1 MSKRGLMA
9 GIVAIGLLA
18 AANLASAAA
27 GGAEAW
33 TRFRGEN
40 GSGVVLTANTPA
52 SFDDKDVNWTI
63 DLPGVGHSSPVVYG
77 NKIFVTCGDTKTATR
92 YLICVDL
99 ESGKTLWKKEYT
111 SHWFRQNDY
120 NSFASAS
127 PVVDAQ
133 RVYFTFIVPESYMV
147 RCLDHNGNELW
158 SYDMGRWQSQHGCG
172 CSPILFGD
180 LLIVPNDQ
188 DGPTASLVALDKT
201 TGSERWR
208 IKRKSGNTAA
218 STPCIFQPKDAP
230 AQLILTSSASGI
242 TSIDPRT
249 GKRNWGLEKAMKF
262 RSVGSPVAT
271 DSLVVGTCGE
281 GGKNRACVVVQP
293 GQGATPPKVLYT
305 MPTGA
310 NYPYVPSPVIKGEDM
325 FLWSD
330 IGTVTCVKVAT
341 GTQVWQQSARKRGTK
356 EEFFSSPIIAG
367 DKLYNISKD
376 GDLICLEAAETFKE
390 LGRTPLNDKCY
401 ATPAVAG
408 NRLIIRT
415 ASKLIS
421 VGK

>member
-9 GIVAIGLLA
+9 GLVAAVLG
-18 AANLASAAA
+18 A
-27 GGAEAW
+27 GTIAWAVDGQGW

-40 GSGVVLTANTPA
+40 GAGVALSANTPA
-52 SFDDKDVNWTI
+52 TFTDNDMNWKI
-63 DLPGVGHSSPVVYG
+63 DLPGVGHSSPVVFG
-77 NKIFVTCGDTKTATR
+77 KKIFLTCGDPKLATR
-92 YLICVDL
+92 YLMCIDL

-111 SHWFRQNDY
+111 SHWFKQNDF

-133 RVYFTFIVPESYMV
+133 RVYFTFIVPDSYKV
-147 RCLDHNGNELW
+147 YCVDHDGNEQW
-158 SYDMGRWQSQHGCG
+158 TYDMGRWQSQHGCG
-172 CSPILFGD
+172 CSPILFED
-180 LLIVPNDQ
+180 SLIVPNDQ
-188 DGPTASLVALDKT
+188 DGPTASLVAIDTK
-201 TGSERWR
+201 TGSEKWR
-208 IKRKSGNTAA
+208 VKRKSGNTAA
-218 STPCIFQPKDAP
+218 STPCIYQPKGGGA

-242 TSIDPRT
+242 TSVDPRT
-249 GKRNWGLEKAMKF
+249 GKENWALAKAMKF

-281 GGKNRACVVVQP
+281 GGKNRACVVVKP
-293 GQGATPPKVLYT
+293 GTPEGGEAKIVYT

-310 NYPYVPSPVIKGEDM
+310 NYPYVPSPVINGEDM

-330 IGTVTCVKVAT
+330 IGMVTCVKVAS
-341 GTQVWQQSARKRGTK
+341 GKQVWQQSARADGTK

-367 DKLYNISKD
+367 DKLYNISKN
-376 GDLICLEAAETFKE
+376 GEVVCLAAGETFKV
-390 LGRTPLNDKCY
+390 LGRSPLGDKCY